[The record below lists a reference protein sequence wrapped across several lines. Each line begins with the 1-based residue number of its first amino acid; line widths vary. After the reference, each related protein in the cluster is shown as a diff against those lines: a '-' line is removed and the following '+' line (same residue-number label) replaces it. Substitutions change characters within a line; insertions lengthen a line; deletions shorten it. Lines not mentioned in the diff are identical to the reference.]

1 MQLQG
6 VHTVSFRGKLLI
18 FVGLIIIVSVAL
30 YSVITYAFASRQL
43 ERVAKKEMEQ
53 TVALI
58 AKQSQIAFD
67 TIKVDMELLAEL
79 QLIHVIAL
87 SPGNRTLVNEANR
100 YFLEFVKK
108 NTVYQSVNLLNRE
121 ALCIASS
128 YPDRIGYVTMQK
140 FVQVRADFKTAM
152 TGKTAVSQ
160 ILLSMGT
167 GRPLIAVS
175 APVTQNG
182 TVVAV
187 VRAVLDLDYLNNYF
201 LKPQEFIYGG
211 KAYFYDPGLNTTLP
225 KGWEIPN
232 VIKAKPYVKPNIPY
246 LPELSTQKQGFVRYS
261 SKNGPRTAAFCR
273 TSDPEFILVIERPLK
288 DVLAPIQTMG
298 RVTVITLV
306 MVLLVISVAVFFMA
320 NPFLCRLQQCM
331 TFARDIEAGSL
342 DKRLKTKGND
352 EIARLGKG
360 LNAMVESLEKNRK
373 ALEEAELMY
382 RGIFENAVEGIFI
395 TDRKGFFLNANQA
408 LASLLGFDS
417 PAQIIGT
424 NVTQYYS
431 PDRRSSLL
439 ELLKAHGT
447 MKYFE
452 IYFHRRDGTERI
464 GSIYA
469 RADKDEDGGII
480 QIQGILDD
488 VTDLR
493 KMEEQ
498 RRRAEETEL
507 ASVRSQLEA
516 LRYQINPHFLF
527 NVLNSLDALSESAP
541 GRIPKLIDH
550 LSRYLRS
557 TFSSGNSGLVPLR
570 EELGTLESYL
580 NIEKVR
586 FEDNFDVTFDI
597 SSRVLDIPVPELL
610 LQPIVENSVKHGM
623 RTAALPLRIMIH
635 GRAIDSMLRIE
646 IANTGKLVSMEN
658 DNGNKTGVGLENI
671 RKRLKLVYADHYQLN
686 LYEENG
692 WVRVIIEI
700 PLTGENN
707 GKRIRL

>member
-1 MQLQG
+1 M
-6 VHTVSFRGKLLI
+6 SFRGKLLI

-30 YSVITYAFASRQL
+30 YSAITYVFASRQL

-58 AKQSQIAFD
+58 AKQSQIALN

-175 APVTQNG
+175 APVKQNG
-182 TVVAV
+182 AVVAV

-232 VIKAKPYVKPNIPY
+232 VIKTKPYVKPNIPC

-261 SKNGPRTAAFCR
+261 SKNGQRIAAFYR
-273 TSDPEFILVIERPLK
+273 TSDPEFILVIERPLN

-298 RVTVITLV
+298 RVTMITLV

-331 TFARDIEAGSL
+331 AFARDIEAGSL
-342 DKRLKTKGND
+342 DKRLKVKGND

-373 ALEEAELMY
+373 ALEEAERMY

-395 TDRKGFFLNANQA
+395 TDHKGFFLNVNQA

-452 IYFHRRDGTERI
+452 IHFHRRNGSERI

-469 RADKDEDGGII
+469 RADKDEDGRII
-480 QIQGILDD
+480 QVQGILDD

-541 GRIPKLIDH
+541 GRIPKLINH

-557 TFSSGNSGLVPLR
+557 TFSSGDPGLVPLR
-570 EELGTLESYL
+570 EELETLESYL

-635 GRAIDSMLRIE
+635 GCAIDSMLRIE

-658 DNGNKTGVGLENI
+658 DNGNRTGVGLENI

-692 WVRVIIEI
+692 WVRVIIEV